1 MCEKHLCVHAE
12 FSFLLLDLCAELFHF
27 RTSSGIFVS
36 WSCYSCFSLQAE
48 KELFFFF
55 SLQWIKKHKVKHV
68 NKTFS
73 TYRYLYG
80 FEEYCRSAN
89 IQFRTIHHNEPK
101 VVEDIQKHEE
111 PMEESVKEEQ
121 KMPPTEVKKE
131 AEENYSSSESE
142 KEEIELRS
150 PRVSSSNW
158 FLFST

>member
-1 MCEKHLCVHAE
+1 MRSTCVYMQ
-12 FSFLLLDLCAELFHF
+12 SFLFCCLTCVQNCFISEPPLAFLFPEVATPAF
-27 RTSSGIFVS
+27 PYKQKKSF
-36 WSCYSCFSLQAE
+36 
-48 KELFFFF
+48 FFFF

>member
-1 MCEKHLCVHAE
+1 MKYKWNFIC
-12 FSFLLLDLCAELFHF
+12 
-27 RTSSGIFVS
+27 I
-36 WSCYSCFSLQAE
+36 
-48 KELFFFF
+48 
-55 SLQWIKKHKVKHV
+55 
-68 NKTFS
+68 
-73 TYRYLYG
+73 YRYLYG

-101 VVEDIQKHEE
+101 VVEDIQKHME

-150 PRVSSSNW
+150 PRVSGLNW
-158 FLFST
+158 FLFGT

>member
-1 MCEKHLCVHAE
+1 MENKPWNINGT
-12 FSFLLLDLCAELFHF
+12 LLVC
-27 RTSSGIFVS
+27 
-36 WSCYSCFSLQAE
+36 
-48 KELFFFF
+48 
-55 SLQWIKKHKVKHV
+55 
-68 NKTFS
+68 
-73 TYRYLYG
+73 RYLYG

-101 VVEDIQKHEE
+101 VVEETQKHVE

-150 PRVSSSNW
+150 PRVSDVNW
-158 FLFST
+158 FVFSP